1 MYICWLSAIKV
12 TMTENQYTEDNIR
25 SLDWKEHIRLRPGMY
40 IGKLGD
46 GASADDGIYILV
58 KEVVDNCIDEFVMGN
73 GKRVDIKVKDGI
85 VTIRDYG
92 RGIPLGKVIDC
103 VSQINTGGKYDS
115 KAFKK
120 SVGLNGVGTK
130 AVNALSAHFMVYS
143 VRDGEKKQASFVRG
157 ELVEELPLSKTD
169 EQNGTYVEFIP
180 DETIFKKYAFKTAY
194 LEKMVWNYCYLNRG
208 LAIYY
213 NGQKF
218 QSKDGLK
225 DLLENN
231 MDGDPLYPI
240 IHIEGEDIEV
250 AFTHGKT
257 YGEDYYSFVNGQH
270 TTQGGTHQSA
280 FRESVAK
287 VIRDFYNKNYEASDI
302 RQSIVAAISV
312 KVIEPVFESQT
323 KTKLGSQEIEPGGKS
338 MRAFV
343 NDFLKDALD
352 NYLHR
357 NPDIAEVIE
366 RKIKQSE
373 RERKELS
380 GIRKLAR
387 ERAKKS
393 SLHNKKLRD
402 CRVHLTDLKDERR
415 EQTTL
420 FITEGDSASGSI
432 TKSRDVNTQAVFSLR
447 GKPLNC
453 YGLTKKVVYENE
465 EFNLVQAALD
475 IEEDMDNLRYNN
487 IVIATDADVDG
498 MHIRMLLLTFFLQF
512 FPDLVKRN
520 HVYVLQTP
528 LFRVRNK
535 KKTIYCYSEEER
547 RNAIAELGKNPEI
560 TRFKGLG
567 EISPDE
573 FKHFIGNDI
582 RLEPVL
588 LSKDASIDSILSYF
602 MGKNTPERQDFII
615 ENLRVEEDIA
625 VELAESGQQ
634 SDEQLEIA
642 S

>member
-1 MYICWLSAIKV
+1 MA
-12 TMTENQYTEDNIR
+12 ENQYTEDNIR

-46 GASADDGIYILV
+46 GAASDDGIYILV
-58 KEVVDNCIDEFVMGN
+58 KEVIDNCIDEFVMGN
-73 GKRVDIKVKDGI
+73 GRRIDVKVKDGK
-85 VTIRDYG
+85 VSVRDFG
-92 RGIPLGKVIDC
+92 RGIPLGKVVEV
-103 VSQINTGGKYDS
+103 VSKMNTGGKYDS

-130 AVNALSAHFMVYS
+130 AVNALSSYFMLYS
-143 VRDGEKKQASFVRG
+143 VRDGKKKQAVFSRG
-157 ELVEELPLSKTD
+157 ELVEESEIEATT
-169 EQNGTYVEFIP
+169 ETNGTYVEFTP
-180 DETIFKKYAFKTAY
+180 DDAIFKKFNYKSIY
-194 LEKMVWNYCYLNRG
+194 LIKMFWNYCYLNRD
-208 LAIYY
+208 LAIYF
-213 NGQKF
+213 NGEKY
-218 QSKDGLK
+218 QSKFGLK
-225 DLLENN
+225 DLLEDN
-231 MDGDPLYPI
+231 MDGDPLYPT
-240 IHIEGEDIEV
+240 IHLEGEDIEV

-270 TTQGGTHQSA
+270 TTQGGTHHSA
-280 FRESVAK
+280 FRESIAK
-287 VIRDFYNKNYEASDI
+287 VIRDFYNKNYDASDI
-302 RQSIVAAISV
+302 RQSIVAA
-312 KVIEPVFESQT
+312 
-323 KTKLGSQEIEPGGKS
+323 GGQS
-338 MRAFV
+338 MRSFI
-343 NDFLKDALD
+343 NDFLKDKLD

-357 NPDIAEVIE
+357 NPQVAEIIE

-373 RERKELS
+373 RERKELT

-387 ERAKKS
+387 DRAKKS
-393 SLHNKKLRD
+393 NLHNKKLRD
-402 CRVHLTDLKDERR
+402 CRLHLTDMKSERR
-415 EQTTL
+415 EETTL

-453 YGLTKKVVYENE
+453 YGLTKKIVYENE
-465 EFNLVQAALD
+465 EFNLLQAALD
-475 IEEDMDNLRYNN
+475 IEEDMDNLRYNK

-498 MHIRMLLLTFFLQF
+498 MHIRLLLLTFFLQF

-535 KKTIYCYSEEER
+535 KKTIYCYSEDER
-547 RNAIAELGKNPEI
+547 RAAMDELGKNPEI

-573 FKHFIGNDI
+573 FKNFIGADI
-582 RLEPVL
+582 RLDPVIL
-588 LSKDASIDSILSYF
+588 DKKEASIETILSYY

-615 ENLRVEEDIA
+615 SNLRVEKD
-625 VELAESGQQ
+625 LAEDLDD
-634 SDEQLEIA
+634 SDSSEEQIEKV

>member
-1 MYICWLSAIKV
+1 MA
-12 TMTENQYTEDNIR
+12 ENNYTEDNIR

-46 GASADDGIYILV
+46 GASPDDGIYILI
-58 KEVVDNCIDEFVMGN
+58 KEVVDNSIDEFVMGN
-73 GKRVDIKVKDGI
+73 GKKVEIKIKDGM
-85 VTIRDYG
+85 VSVRDYG

-130 AVNALSAHFMVYS
+130 AVNALSSYFMVYA
-143 VRDGEKKQASFVRG
+143 VREGEKKMAEFSKG
-157 ELVEELPLSKTD
+157 ELVKEYPVEKTD
-169 EQNGTYVEFIP
+169 EPNGTYVEFIP
-180 DETIFKKYAFKTAY
+180 DDAIFKKHVFKMPFV
-194 LEKMVWNYCYLNRG
+194 EKMIWNYCYLNRG
-208 LAIYY
+208 LSIYC
-213 NGQKF
+213 NGQRYI
-218 QSKDGLK
+218 SKNGLM

-250 AFTHGKT
+250 AMTHGKT

-280 FRESVAK
+280 FREAVAK

-302 RQSIVAAISV
+302 RQSIVAAVSV

-323 KTKLGSQEIEPGGKS
+323 KTKLGSQEIEPNGKS

-343 NDFLKDALD
+343 NDFLKEKLD
-352 NYLHR
+352 NYLHKH
-357 NPDIAEVIE
+357 PEVADILEK
-366 RKIKQSE
+366 KIKQSE
-373 RERKELS
+373 KERKELS

-402 CRVHLTDLKDERR
+402 CRVHFTDVKDERR
-415 EQTTL
+415 MNSTL

-432 TKSRDVNTQAVFSLR
+432 TKSRDVNSQAVFSLR

-465 EFNLVQAALD
+465 EFNLIQAALN
-475 IEEDMDNLRYNN
+475 IEDDMDDLRYNR

-498 MHIRMLLLTFFLQF
+498 MHIRMLLMTFFLQF
-512 FPDLVKRN
+512 FPDLVKRG
-520 HVYVLQTP
+520 HVYILQTP

-535 KKTIYCYSEEER
+535 KKTIYCYSEDER
-547 RNAIAELGKNPEI
+547 RSAMAELGKNPEI

-573 FKHFIGNDI
+573 FANFIGEDI
-582 RLEPVL
+582 RLEPVI
-588 LSKDASIDSILSYF
+588 LSKQNSIENILSYY
-602 MGKNTPERQDFII
+602 MGKNTQERQEFII
-615 ENLRVEEDIA
+615 DNLRVDKDEII
-625 VELAESGQQ
+625 LAEQV
-634 SDEQLEIA
+634 EEEVIKEETE
-642 S
+642 